1 MEKLTS
7 NVHAIPNNAIGS
19 LNGLYYKI
27 GLHGFSYYWNGDS
40 WLRSQKSAILIEAA
54 LEKCRHKFSLNNEV

>member
-1 MEKLTS
+1 MEKLTN
-7 NVHAIPNNAIGS
+7 NVQAIPKNAIGS

-27 GLHGFSYYWNGDS
+27 GLHGFSYYWDGDS
-40 WLRSQKSAILIEAA
+40 WLKSETPAVLIEAA